1 MRKEYGYVTELREWL
16 TLRNYA
22 TSTISGY
29 CSSLRQ
35 FLIWHERQEFGPE
48 IDAGQ
53 VRRYLLH
60 RHDQGRSWM
69 TINCDYSVLQQFF
82 TNILKRDWDVDNL
95 PRPRGEKSLPP
106 LISCE
111 EVGKLINAARG
122 LKHQA
127 FISLLYGTGLRLSEA
142 LALRI
147 THVDG
152 KRKQL
157 RVIKGKGGKDRYVN
171 LPECLLPILRSYYLE
186 YHPVDYLFNGQTG
199 GSKWSPRAA
208 QYAIEEARSEAGITR
223 EVHPHVLRHCYATHH
238 LEGGT
243 NLVYLKEQLGHKNLK
258 TTARYIRLCVEYPR
272 QVHHPLAR
280 LPLAGSQVQ
289 GKV

>member
-22 TSTISGY
+22 INTVNGY

-35 FLIWHERQEFGPE
+35 FLIWHEDQELGPE
-48 IDAGQ
+48 IDVGH

-60 RHDQGRSWM
+60 RHDQGRSWQ

-106 LISCE
+106 LLSNE
-111 EVGKLINAARG
+111 EVGQLIRAARG
-122 LKHQA
+122 VKHQA
-127 FISLLYGTGLRLSEA
+127 FIALLYGTGLRLSEA

-157 RVIKGKGGKDRYVN
+157 RVVKGKGRKDRYVN
-171 LPECLLPILRSYYLE
+171 LPECLLKILRTYYQE
-186 YHPVDYLFNGQTG
+186 YRPVEYLFNGQNR

-208 QYAIEEARSEAGITR
+208 QYAIEVARSEGGIGR
-223 EVHPHVLRHCYATHH
+223 EVHPHLLRHCYATHH

-243 NLVYLKEQLGHKNLK
+243 NLVYLMEQLGHKNLK

-280 LPLAGSQVQ
+280 LQLARSQVQ
-289 GKV
+289 G

>member
-1 MRKEYGYVTELREWL
+1 MKKEYGYVTELREWL

-22 TSTISGY
+22 ANTINSY
-29 CSSLRQ
+29 CSSLRR
-35 FLIWHERQEFGPE
+35 FAIWHESEQLGPE
-48 IDAGQ
+48 IDAGH
-53 VRRYLLH
+53 VRLYLLY
-60 RHDQGRSWM
+60 RYDQGRSWQ
-69 TINCDYSVLQQFF
+69 TINGDYSVLQRLFI
-82 TNILKRDWDVDNL
+82 NILKRDWEVDNL

-106 LISCE
+106 LLSSE
-111 EVGKLINAARG
+111 EVEQLINAARG
-122 LKHQA
+122 TKHRT
-127 FISLLYGTGLRLSEA
+127 FITLLYGTGLRLSEA

-157 RVIKGKGGKDRYVN
+157 RVVKGKGRKDRYVN
-171 LPECLLPILRSYYLE
+171 LPECLLTTLRTYYLE
-186 YHPVDYLFNGQTG
+186 CRPVNYLFNGQNTG
-199 GSKWSPRAA
+199 EKWSPRAA
-208 QYAIEEARSEAGITR
+208 QYAIEVARGKAGITR

-272 QVHHPLAR
+272 QVHHPLTRLQLAR
-280 LPLAGSQVQ
+280 PRVPGE
-289 GKV
+289 

>member
-1 MRKEYGYVTELREWL
+1 MKKEYGYVTELREWL

-22 TSTISGY
+22 ASTVNGY
-29 CSSLRQ
+29 SSSLRQ
-35 FLIWHERQEFGPE
+35 FLIWHKAQEMGPE
-48 IDAGQ
+48 IDASH

-60 RHDQGRSWM
+60 RYDQGRSWQ

-82 TNILKRDWDVDNL
+82 TNILKREWDVDNL
-95 PRPRGEKSLPP
+95 PRARGERSLPP
-106 LISCE
+106 ILSNE
-111 EVGKLINAARG
+111 EVGQLINAARG

-127 FISLLYGTGLRLSEA
+127 FIALLYGTGLRLSEA

-152 KRKQL
+152 KRKQV

-171 LPECLLPILRSYYLE
+171 LPECLLPILREYYLE
-186 YHPVDYLFNGQTG
+186 YRPVDYLFNGQTQG
-199 GSKWSPRAA
+199 TKWSPRAA
-208 QYAIEEARSEAGITR
+208 QYAIEMARSDAGIAR
-223 EVHPHVLRHCYATHH
+223 EVHPHLLRHCYATHH

-272 QVHHPLAR
+272 QVPHPLAR
-280 LPLAGSQVQ
+280 LQLAGPSAT
-289 GKV
+289 

>member
-1 MRKEYGYVTELREWL
+1 MKKEYGYVTELREWL

-22 TSTISGY
+22 TNTITSY
-29 CSSLRQ
+29 CSSLRR
-35 FLIWHERQEFGPE
+35 FVIWHQAQELGPE
-48 IDAGQ
+48 IDTGH

-60 RHDQGRSWM
+60 RYDQGRSWQ
-69 TINCDYSVLQQFF
+69 TINGDYSVLQQFF
-82 TNILKRDWDVDNL
+82 VNILKRDWGVDNL
-95 PRPRGEKSLPP
+95 PRPRGERSLPP
-106 LISCE
+106 ILSNE
-111 EVGKLINAARG
+111 EVGQLINAARG

-127 FISLLYGTGLRLSEA
+127 FIALLYGTGLRLSEA

-147 THVDG
+147 RHVDG
-152 KRKQL
+152 QRKQL
-157 RVIKGKGGKDRYVN
+157 RVIKGKGRKDRYVN
-171 LPECLLPILRSYYLE
+171 LPECLLKILRDYYVE
-186 YHPVDYLFNGQTG
+186 CRPVEYLFNGQAE

-208 QYAIEEARSEAGITR
+208 QYAIEAARNAAGMAR

-280 LPLAGSQVQ
+280 LQLARPRARS
-289 GKV
+289 